1 MRNFISNAEYQ
12 GSNIEELI
20 NAGFEEGSEFC
31 TFKQAKTF
39 YNLTGKELKG
49 AKGCARLMKIVT
61 KKVINKLTKKEETKK
76 VPTYFT
82 VFEKSHIESIL
93 TANGVGV

>member
-20 NAGFEEGSEFC
+20 NAGFEEGSEFW
-31 TFKQAKTF
+31 TFKQAITF

-49 AKGCARLMKIVT
+49 SKGCARLMKIVT
-61 KKVINKLTKKEETKK
+61 KKVINKITKKEEPKK

-82 VFEKSHIESIL
+82 VFERSHIESIL